1 VKQFLDA
8 LWVEGLKARR
18 SRVPP
23 LTAGAISLGPLVGGL
38 FMVILKDPDRARSM
52 GLLST
57 KAQLVGVADWPTYL
71 DLIAQIAAVGGLLV
85 FAFAIA
91 WLFGR
96 ELADRTAKE
105 WLAVPTS
112 RSTDVVVAAKFGV
125 AALWVAGLT
134 GLLLVLGFVVGS
146 VVGIPGWSPALGWRG
161 AGDIVI
167 AGGLTLLVSTPVAF
181 FASFGRGYLAGLAWA
196 MLTLVLAEVAGA
208 LGWGGWFPWSVPG
221 LFAQIAGERAAHV
234 GPHSYI
240 VVVLACAAG
249 VAATVWWWRYA
260 DHTR

>member
-1 VKQFLDA
+1 MNQFLAA

-23 LTAGAISLGPLVGGL
+23 LTGAAIALGPLVGGL

-71 DLIAQIAAVGGLLV
+71 DLVAQIAAVGGLLV
-85 FAFAIA
+85 FAFAIS

-96 ELADRTAKE
+96 ESADRTAKE

-112 RSTDVVVAAKFGV
+112 RSTVVAAKFGV
-125 AALWVAGLT
+125 AALWVAGLLV
-134 GLLLVLGFVVGS
+134 LLLALGFAVGAVVR
-146 VVGIPGWSPALGWRG
+146 IPGWSPALGWRG
-161 AGDIVI
+161 AGDIVV

-181 FASFGRGYLAGLAWA
+181 FASAGRGYMAGLAWA
-196 MLTLVLAEVAGA
+196 LLTLVLAEVTGA
-208 LGWGGWFPWSVPG
+208 LGWAGWFPWAVPA
-221 LFAQIAGERAAHV
+221 LFTGIAGERAALI
-234 GPHSYI
+234 GPYSY
-240 VVVLACAAG
+240 VVVALACAAG
-249 VAATVWWWRYA
+249 VAGTVWWWRNA